1 MPLLS
6 NVHEMLDIAGAD
18 GDQKPMEQALGRAV
32 IHTGRCSSWPV
43 RVAVPDAHS
52 VGILWV
58 TFDDMLVHYVLR
70 LLPVHDDNDAVFIVP
85 SGRY

>member
-1 MPLLS
+1 
-6 NVHEMLDIAGAD
+6 MLDIAGAD
-18 GDQKPMEQALGRAV
+18 GDQKPMEQALVRAV
-32 IHTGRCSSWPV
+32 IHRGRCSSWPV

-58 TFDDMLVHYVLR
+58 SFDDMLVHYVPR
-70 LLPVHDDNDAVFIVP
+70 LLLVHGDNDAVFIVQ